1 MVSDGRRYMLNAWWV
16 ATLPGL
22 ALVILVLAI
31 NLIGEGL
38 RDVLDPKLQE
48 G

>member
-1 MVSDGRRYMLNAWWV
+1 V

-38 RDVLDPKLQE
+38 RDVLDPRLQE